1 MKEKETQYRRE
12 VLLKD
17 PRFAR
22 YQPDFLAAVLNKP
35 YYTLAEAQAAVKEQV
50 EPLPY
55 KTKSGRAFTFA
66 SGRRTNRI

>member
-12 VLLKD
+12 VMLKD

-35 YYTLAEAQAAVKEQV
+35 YYTLAEAQAAVKDFWKE
-50 EPLPY
+50 
-55 KTKSGRAFTFA
+55 
-66 SGRRTNRI
+66 

>member
-35 YYTLAEAQAAVKEQV
+35 YYTATAALLRSVNLCIGV
-50 EPLPY
+50 
-55 KTKSGRAFTFA
+55 
-66 SGRRTNRI
+66 RRPK